1 MVGTLLSVARRNGRG
16 HLRQTAPGGVVVRG
30 GRGGGNVPVA
40 EAVVVAAGACCRNS
54 GRRCRNARMFLVVDL
69 DREMPYRLPVSS
81 WEGHLHWHFR
91 HRPKAQAAT
100 STAASVDHSPPMRG
114 PCDAAPPAG
123 ASDLRSYGQLRG
135 RDRRRHRLPQAQVP
149 RCASSEWRKRRD
161 TGPPTEFRSTATR
174 GVQVFFGVGPKNSQV
189 RSQAQHY
196 K

>member
-1 MVGTLLSVARRNGRG
+1 MPLSLPQVLVA
-16 HLRQTAPGGVVVRG
+16 VVV
-30 GRGGGNVPVA
+30 A
-40 EAVVVAAGACCRNS
+40 DAAAVAAGACCRNS

-149 RCASSEWRKRRD
+149 RCRKRKFRVAQAPRHW
-161 TGPPTEFRSTATR
+161 TAYEFLEVRLL
-174 GVQVFFGVGPKNSQV
+174 GGYKFFLG
-189 RSQAQHY
+189 
-196 K
+196 